1 MTNEVDNV
9 RNVLC
14 DWYIAMKNHDID
26 KLAAALSDTFL
37 LIEHDELMD
46 GKHLIEMLASEDDS
60 TLVANLH
67 DFHITVSAAGWIGT
81 AYILAN
87 AIFVPIGGKLG
98 DTIGRKRVYITGFV
112 IFIVA
117 SALAG
122 FAVRIGRRVLVC

>member
-67 DFHITVSAAGWIGT
+67 DFHITV
-81 AYILAN
+81 Y
-87 AIFVPIGGKLG
+87 G
-98 DTIGRKRVYITGFV
+98 DTAWSTHRNSEVFTSPTREPLELEFLETV
-112 IFIVA
+112 
-117 SALAG
+117 
-122 FAVRIGRRVLVC
+122 VLIKKDGNWLMDRYHATRLSPAEI

>member
-67 DFHITVSAAGWIGT
+67 DFHITVS
-81 AYILAN
+81 
-87 AIFVPIGGKLG
+87 G
-98 DTIGRKRVYITGFV
+98 DTAWSTHRNSELFTSRTREPLELEFLETV
-112 IFIVA
+112 
-117 SALAG
+117 
-122 FAVRIGRRVLVC
+122 VLIKKDGNWLMDRYHATRLSPAEI

>member
-46 GKHLIEMLASEDDS
+46 GKHLIEMLASEGDS

-67 DFHITVSAAGWIGT
+67 DFHITVS
-81 AYILAN
+81 
-87 AIFVPIGGKLG
+87 G
-98 DTIGRKRVYITGFV
+98 DTAWSTHRNSEVFTSPTREPLELEFLETV
-112 IFIVA
+112 
-117 SALAG
+117 
-122 FAVRIGRRVLVC
+122 VLIKKDGNWLMDRYHATRLSPAEI

>member
-1 MTNEVDNV
+1 MTNEVDIV
-9 RNVLC
+9 LNVLC

-67 DFHITVSAAGWIGT
+67 DFHITVS
-81 AYILAN
+81 
-87 AIFVPIGGKLG
+87 G
-98 DTIGRKRVYITGFV
+98 DTAWSTHRNSEVFTSPTREPLELEFLETV
-112 IFIVA
+112 
-117 SALAG
+117 
-122 FAVRIGRRVLVC
+122 VLIKKDGNWLMDRYHATRLSPAEI

>member
-67 DFHITVSAAGWIGT
+67 DFHITVS
-81 AYILAN
+81 
-87 AIFVPIGGKLG
+87 G
-98 DTIGRKRVYITGFV
+98 DTAWSTHRNSELFTSPTREPLELEFLETV
-112 IFIVA
+112 
-117 SALAG
+117 
-122 FAVRIGRRVLVC
+122 VLIKKDGNWLMDRYHATRLSPAEI

>member
-26 KLAAALSDTFL
+26 KLVAALSDTFL

-67 DFHITVSAAGWIGT
+67 DFHITVS
-81 AYILAN
+81 
-87 AIFVPIGGKLG
+87 G
-98 DTIGRKRVYITGFV
+98 DTAWSTHRNSEVFTSPTREPLELEFLETV
-112 IFIVA
+112 
-117 SALAG
+117 
-122 FAVRIGRRVLVC
+122 VLIKKDGNWLMDRYHATRLSPAEI

>member
-14 DWYIAMKNHDID
+14 DWYIAMKNHEID

-46 GKHLIEMLASEDDS
+46 GKQLIEMLASEDDS

-67 DFHITVSAAGWIGT
+67 DFHITVS
-81 AYILAN
+81 
-87 AIFVPIGGKLG
+87 G
-98 DTIGRKRVYITGFV
+98 DTAWSTHRNSEVFTSPTREPLELEFLETV
-112 IFIVA
+112 
-117 SALAG
+117 
-122 FAVRIGRRVLVC
+122 VLIKKDGTWLMDRYHATRLSPAEI

>member
-1 MTNEVDNV
+1 MTNEVDIV

-67 DFHITVSAAGWIGT
+67 DFHITVS
-81 AYILAN
+81 
-87 AIFVPIGGKLG
+87 G
-98 DTIGRKRVYITGFV
+98 DTAWSTHRNSEVFTSPTREPLELEFLETV
-112 IFIVA
+112 I
-117 SALAG
+117 
-122 FAVRIGRRVLVC
+122 LVKKDGSWLMDRYHATRLSPAEI

>member
-1 MTNEVDNV
+1 MTNEVDIV

-67 DFHITVSAAGWIGT
+67 DFHITVS
-81 AYILAN
+81 
-87 AIFVPIGGKLG
+87 G
-98 DTIGRKRVYITGFV
+98 DTAWSTHRNSEVFTSPTREPLELEFLETV
-112 IFIVA
+112 
-117 SALAG
+117 
-122 FAVRIGRRVLVC
+122 VLIKKDGNWLMDRYHATRLSPAEI

>member
-67 DFHITVSAAGWIGT
+67 DFHITVS
-81 AYILAN
+81 
-87 AIFVPIGGKLG
+87 G
-98 DTIGRKRVYITGFV
+98 DTAWSTHRNSEVFTSPTREPLELEFLETV
-112 IFIVA
+112 
-117 SALAG
+117 
-122 FAVRIGRRVLVC
+122 VLIKKDDNWLMDRYHATRLSPAEI